1 MNTLNKGVISI
12 IFSFF
17 FILNTQGLHAQE
29 EETEEGEGAET
40 LEMVEISDV
49 TSKWWENERDYPVLD
64 RAINVMT
71 ARTMR
76 MNSIMIIID
85 HRFRQPVSE
94 EPFHDLLGFDAGGL
108 KVGIGF
114 RYGIYY
120 NLDAG
125 MYRLNGSG
133 EAFDV
138 YEFDAKYQP
147 LRQKTHPLDLA
158 VRAGITWFSQQDLE
172 DASGFFGQLLMNR
185 LFFHRLNV
193 GSGLLY
199 HSESSNEVKS
209 TADDEY
215 SLAIPAYV
223 EFRISGRF
231 LVNVE
236 AVHSIAGYGSSRPV
250 FSTGIKILTNR
261 HTFAIM
267 VTNTRYISADG
278 VVANSPN
285 GFDDLALGF
294 FITRE
299 LNF

>member
-1 MNTLNKGVISI
+1 MNAVTRGI
-12 IFSFF
+12 IFTLF
-17 FILNTQGLHAQE
+17 FITLFMLDRDLHAQE
-29 EETEEGEGAET
+29 EEPDEIESLET
-40 LEMVEISDV
+40 VEIEDV
-49 TSKWWENERDYPVLD
+49 TSEWWQNERAYAVLD

-76 MNSIMIIID
+76 MNSFIIIID

-108 KVGIGF
+108 KVGLGL

-125 MYRLNGSG
+125 IYRLNGTG

-138 YEFDAKYQP
+138 YEFDAKYRP
-147 LRQKTHPLDLA
+147 LRQEKHAFDLA
-158 VRAGITWFSQQDLE
+158 LRAGVTWFSQQDLE
-172 DASGFFGQLLMNR
+172 DATGFFGQLLMNR
-185 LFFHRLNV
+185 LFAHRLNI

-209 TADDEY
+209 TEDDDF
-215 SLAIPAYV
+215 SVAIPAYV

-231 LVNVE
+231 MVNVE

-278 VVANSPN
+278 IVANSPN
-285 GFDDLALGF
+285 GLDDLALGF
-294 FITRE
+294 YITRE
-299 LNF
+299 LNL